1 MGLAQ
6 RLAIRQGQS
15 LVMTP
20 QLSLSIKLLA
30 MSSVELSNF
39 VDEQLEKNPF
49 LEPDQSIPNGREE
62 QSVGMDADARNDS
75 APDFSHREFSENLGL
90 GANTKGLE
98 ADLGTSLENAFPDE
112 KRLDDLSRKE
122 RSANDIAAE
131 PTHRGREMSTG
142 ALGGDYTD
150 IASRTAAPIDL
161 PGHLCAQL
169 ALVPCDPTI
178 LLIAKSVANSLDDN
192 GYLDT
197 PVDTLAERL
206 NVPLQAV
213 DEALMLVQSLEP
225 AGIAARSLQECLAL
239 QLKALDR
246 LDPAMQTL
254 LDNLNLLAKRD
265 FDALKRICKLSM
277 GDLIDAAREIKAL
290 DPKPGAVFTTGNAE
304 HVIPDVF
311 VTPTPEGGWN
321 VELNTDVLPRVLVN
335 NRYAVEIKPSIAN
348 EKDRQFVTDCLQD
361 ANWLTKSLD
370 QRAQTILKVSREI
383 VKQQDA
389 FLLHGVRQLK
399 PLTLKT
405 VADAI
410 DMHES
415 SVSRVTTEKYIMTP
429 RGLFSMKYFF
439 TTAINA
445 TGEDE
450 SHSAEAVRDQIK
462 DMIAR
467 ETSTAVLS
475 DDAIVAALRASGIDI
490 ARRTIAKYRDA
501 MRIPSSVQRRREKRA
516 LESAK

>member
-1 MGLAQ
+1 
-6 RLAIRQGQS
+6 
-15 LVMTP
+15 MTP

-30 MSSVELSNF
+30 MSSIELSNF

-49 LEPDQSIPNGREE
+49 LEPDTAPSNGREE
-62 QSVGMDADARNDS
+62 SSVSLQPDGAS
-75 APDFSHREFSENLGL
+75 AGAELLSSQEFSEKMGL
-90 GANTKGLE
+90 GSSIEGLE
-98 ADLGTSLENAFPDE
+98 SDLGTSLDNAFPEE
-112 KRLDDLSRKE
+112 KQLDSLSRKE
-122 RSANDIAAE
+122 TTDAQIAAE
-131 PTHRGREMSTG
+131 PTHRGRELSTG
-142 ALGGDYTD
+142 VLGAETND
-150 IASRTAAPIDL
+150 ITGRTPAPVDLAS
-161 PGHLCAQL
+161 HLSGQL
-169 ALVPCDPTI
+169 ALVPTDETM
-178 LLIAKSVANSLDDN
+178 LLIAKSIIHSLDDN
-192 GYLDT
+192 GYLETTTD
-197 PVDTLAERL
+197 VLAERL
-206 NVPLQAV
+206 GVPLEAVNQA
-213 DEALMLVQSLEP
+213 LSLVHSLEP

-239 QLKALDR
+239 QLAALNR
-246 LDPAMQTL
+246 LDPAMQAL
-254 LDNLNLLAKRD
+254 LDNLALLAKRD
-265 FDALKRICKLSM
+265 FDTLKKVCGLSM
-277 GDLIDAAREIKAL
+277 GDMIDAAREIRAL
-290 DPKPGAVFTTGNAE
+290 DPKPGALFSTGNAE
-304 HVIPDVF
+304 HIVPDVF

-321 VELNTDVLPRVLVN
+321 VELNSDVLPRVLVN
-335 NRYAVEIKPSIAN
+335 NRYAVSIKPSIAN
-348 EKDRQFVTDCLQD
+348 EKDRQFITDCLQD

-399 PLTLKT
+399 PLTLKM

-445 TGEDE
+445 VKTTGGAEDD
-450 SHSAEAVRDQIK
+450 SHSAEAVRDQIR

-467 ETSTAVLS
+467 ESSSAVLS

-516 LESAK
+516 LEAAK